1 MRKLWKVWSKLPI
14 RPVQAM
20 IPPLRTNCWEL
31 IRERDLCFMNLLWW
45 LDPQKAVVYNNI
57 FLSAPDIYVLLVTL
71 MITHRLLWSPDTE
84 LRTQTGDSG
93 HRDSASLGGF
103 CGCCRLPDGGISWW
117 WSEQFRCW
125 LTLNSHLLSHCALTL
140 VTVFAQL
147 IISLCTDLTLS
158 CYCWVTLA
166 GDTGLYLAAVR
177 FRLSWDSLEAA
188 ERAGASERPA
198 WPGHGGTTHR
208 GWIVVSSE

>member
-1 MRKLWKVWSKLPI
+1 MIYASWIYFDGWIHKKPWCIIIFSCRPLISMFCWS
-14 RPVQAM
+14 
-20 IPPLRTNCWEL
+20 
-31 IRERDLCFMNLLWW
+31 LWW
-45 LDPQKAVVYNNI
+45 SLTGCSDHQT
-57 FLSAPDIYVLLVTL
+57 LSSGP
-71 MITHRLLWSPDTE
+71 RLET
-84 LRTQTGDSG
+84 RDSG